1 MTSLSMR
8 RWSEQLGCCEEGK
21 GVTEGKG
28 EERGEGRGEP
38 GEEGGKACYSAH

>member
-1 MTSLSMR
+1 MTSLSIR

-28 EERGEGRGEP
+28 EEGRGGGEP
-38 GEEGGKACYSAH
+38 GEEGSEHDIMLIN